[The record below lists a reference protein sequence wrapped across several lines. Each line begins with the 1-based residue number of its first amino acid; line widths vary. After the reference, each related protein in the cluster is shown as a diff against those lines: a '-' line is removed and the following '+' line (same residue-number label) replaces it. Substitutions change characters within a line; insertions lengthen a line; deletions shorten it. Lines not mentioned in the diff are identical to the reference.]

1 MMFTQLKS
9 MTRCDIG
16 IDLGTA
22 NSVVYKENHG
32 IIIREPSVV
41 AFDQQSQSVLSIGDL
56 AYEMV
61 GKTPASIIAI
71 RPLKDG
77 VISDYQTTEA
87 MIRHFLNLSQVPML
101 RKIRLLVGVPYGITN
116 VERRA
121 VLDAASMAG
130 AKECF
135 LIEEPMAAAIGA
147 GHDVFEPSGQ
157 LVVDIG
163 GGTTEVAVISLGGIV
178 VSESIRIAGDEID
191 QAIINHCRKNYN
203 LLIGDRFAEKIKVRI
218 GSVLPF
224 KEERQMEVTGRDL
237 LTGLPKTF
245 TLSSMEIRDS
255 IEEPVLAIV
264 SAIRRTLELTPP
276 ELSSDIF
283 TNGITLTG
291 GGALLYG
298 LTEFIAKQ
306 MGIDVFVADDP
317 LSCVALGTGKVL
329 DEMDRYVNRI
339 IYN

>member
-1 MMFTQLKS
+1 MFKRFLGAR
-9 MTRCDIG
+9 RCDIG

-41 AFDQQSQSVLSIGDL
+41 AFDQQSQTVLSIGDL

-71 RPLKDG
+71 RPLRDG

-87 MIRHFLNLSQVPML
+87 MIRHFLNLSKVPL
-101 RKIRLLVGVPYGITN
+101 LKKIRLLIGIPYGITS

-121 VLDAASMAG
+121 VLDAATMAG
-130 AKECF
+130 AKQCF

-147 GHDVFEPSGQ
+147 GHDVFEPSGR

-191 QAIINHCRKNYN
+191 QTIINHCRKNYN
-203 LLIGDRFAEKIKVRI
+203 LLIGDRFAERIKCEV

-224 KEERQMEVTGRDL
+224 KKERQIEVTGRDL

-255 IEEPVLAIV
+255 IEEPVMAIV

-283 TNGITLTG
+283 GNGITLTG
-291 GGALLYG
+291 GGALFHCL
-298 LTEFIAKQ
+298 ENFIIKQ
-306 MGIDVFVADDP
+306 MGFNLMFADYP
-317 LSCVALGTGKVL
+317 LSCVAL
-329 DEMDRYVNRI
+329 
-339 IYN
+339 

>member
-1 MMFTQLKS
+1 MFKTLMNAQK
-9 MTRCDIG
+9 CDIG

-41 AFDQQSQSVLSIGDL
+41 AFDQQSQKVLSIGDL

-61 GKTPASIIAI
+61 GKTPSSIIAI
-71 RPLKDG
+71 RPLRDG

-87 MIRHFLNLSQVPML
+87 MIRYFLKLSKVPTFK
-101 RKIRLLVGVPYGITN
+101 KIRLLIGIPYGITS

-121 VLDAASMAG
+121 VLDAANMAG
-130 AKECF
+130 AKQCY
-135 LIEEPMAAAIGA
+135 LIEEPMAAAIGS
-147 GHDVFEPSGQ
+147 GYDIFEASGR
-157 LVVDIG
+157 LIVDIG

-191 QAIINHCRKNYN
+191 QTIINHCRKNYN
-203 LLIGDRFAEKIKVRI
+203 LLIGDRCAERIKCTI

-224 KEERQMEVTGRDL
+224 KEEKNLEITGRDL

-245 TLSSMEIRDS
+245 TISSMEIRDS
-255 IEEPVLAIV
+255 IEDPVNAIV
-264 SAIRRTLELTPP
+264 SAVRRTLESTPP

-291 GGALLYG
+291 GGALLHG
-298 LTEFIAKQ
+298 LAEFINQQ
-306 MGIDVFVADDP
+306 MDLPVKIASDP

-329 DEMDRYVNRI
+329 DRMDAYINRI
-339 IYN
+339 IFN

>member
-1 MMFTQLKS
+1 MFKTLSK
-9 MTRCDIG
+9 TRICDIG

-41 AFDQQSQSVLSIGDL
+41 AFDQQSQTVLSIGTL

-61 GKTPASIIAI
+61 GKTPSSIIAI
-71 RPLKDG
+71 RPLRDG

-87 MIRHFLNLSQVPML
+87 MIRHFLKLSNIPIY
-101 RKIRLLVGVPYGITN
+101 KNIRLLIGVPYGVTS

-121 VLDAASMAG
+121 VLDAANMAG
-130 AKECF
+130 AKQCY
-135 LIEEPMAAAIGA
+135 LIEEPMAAAIGS
-147 GHDVFEPSGQ
+147 GHDVFEPLGR
-157 LVVDIG
+157 LIVDIG
-163 GGTTEVAVISLGGIV
+163 GGTSEVAVISLGGIV

-203 LLIGDRFAEKIKVRI
+203 LLIGDWCAEKMKCNI

-224 KEERQMEVTGRDL
+224 KEERNMEVTGRDL

-245 TLSSMEIRDS
+245 TISSMEIRDS
-255 IEEPVLAIV
+255 IEEPVMAIV
-264 SAIRRTLELTPP
+264 AAVRRTLETTPP

-283 TNGITLTG
+283 SNGITLTG
-291 GGALLYG
+291 GGALLSG
-298 LTEFIAKQ
+298 LSEFIHKE
-306 MGIDVFVADDP
+306 MGLPVSIAEDP

-329 DEMDRYVNRI
+329 DQMDQYINRI
-339 IYN
+339 IFN

>member
-1 MMFTQLKS
+1 MLKS
-9 MTRCDIG
+9 LANARMCDIG

-87 MIRHFLNLSQVPML
+87 MIRHFLKLSSVPIL
-101 RKIRLLVGVPYGITN
+101 KKIRLLIGIPYGITS

-121 VLDAASMAG
+121 VLDAANMAG
-130 AKECF
+130 AKQCY

-147 GHDVFEPSGQ
+147 GHDVFEPSGR
-157 LVVDIG
+157 LIVDIG

-191 QAIINHCRKNYN
+191 QTIINHCRKNYN
-203 LLIGDRFAEKIKVRI
+203 LLIGDRCAERMKLTI

-224 KEERQMEVTGRDL
+224 KEEKTMEVTGRDL

-245 TLSSMEIRDS
+245 TISSMEIRDS
-255 IEEPVLAIV
+255 IEEPVMAIV
-264 SAIRRTLELTPP
+264 TAVRRTLETTPP

-283 TNGITLTG
+283 ANGITLTG
-291 GGALLYG
+291 GGALLSG
-298 LTEFIAKQ
+298 LSEFINDQ
-306 MGIDVFVADDP
+306 MGLPVTIADDP

-329 DEMDRYVNRI
+329 DQMDDYIDRI
-339 IYN
+339 IFN

>member
-1 MMFTQLKS
+1 MFKTLLNAQ
-9 MTRCDIG
+9 MCDIG

-41 AFDQQSQSVLSIGDL
+41 AFDQQSQTVLSIGDL

-71 RPLKDG
+71 RPLRDG

-87 MIRHFLNLSQVPML
+87 MIRHFLKLSSVPIYK
-101 RKIRLLVGVPYGITN
+101 KIRLLIGIPYGITS

-121 VLDAASMAG
+121 VLDAANMAG
-130 AKECF
+130 AKQCY
-135 LIEEPMAAAIGA
+135 LIEEPMAAAIGS
-147 GHDVFEPSGQ
+147 GHDVFEPIGR
-157 LVVDIG
+157 LIVDIG
-163 GGTTEVAVISLGGIV
+163 GGTSEVAVISMGGIV

-203 LLIGDRFAEKIKVRI
+203 LLIGDRCAEKMKCEI

-224 KEERQMEVTGRDL
+224 KEEKNMEVTGRDL

-245 TLSSMEIRDS
+245 TISSMEIRDS
-255 IEEPVLAIV
+255 IEEPVMAIV
-264 SAIRRTLELTPP
+264 SAVRRTLETTPP

-283 TNGITLTG
+283 ENGITLTG
-291 GGALLYG
+291 GGALLSG
-298 LTEFIAKQ
+298 LAQFIQKE
-306 MGIDVFVADDP
+306 MGIPVGIAEDP

-329 DEMDRYVNRI
+329 DQMDQYIDRI
-339 IYN
+339 IFN

>member
-1 MMFTQLKS
+1 MFKALKNAQL
-9 MTRCDIG
+9 CDIG

-56 AYEMV
+56 AYDMV

-71 RPLKDG
+71 RPLRNG
-77 VISDYQTTEA
+77 VISDYQTTQA
-87 MIRHFLNLSQVPML
+87 MIQHFLKLSNVPWL
-101 RKIRLLVGVPYGITN
+101 KKIRLLIGVPYGITS

-130 AKECF
+130 AKQCY
-135 LIEEPMAAAIGA
+135 LIEEPMAAAIGS
-147 GHDVFEPSGQ
+147 GYNVFEPSGQ
-157 LVVDIG
+157 LIVDIG
-163 GGTTEVAVISLGGIV
+163 GVTSEVAVISLGGIV

-191 QAIINHCRKNYN
+191 DAIINHCRKNYN
-203 LLIGDRFAEKIKVRI
+203 LLIGDRCAEKMKCKI

-224 KEERQMEVTGRDL
+224 NKERSMEVTGRDL

-245 TLSSMEIRDS
+245 TISSMEIRDS
-255 IEEPVLAIV
+255 IEEPVMAIV
-264 SAIRRTLELTPP
+264 SAIRRTLESTPP
-276 ELSSDIF
+276 ELSSDIC

-291 GGALLYG
+291 GGALLSG
-298 LTEFIAKQ
+298 LSDFVCHK
-306 MGIDVFVADDP
+306 MGIPVMISDDP
-317 LSCVALGTGKVL
+317 LSCVALGTGRVL
-329 DEMDRYVNRI
+329 NQMDAYIDRI
-339 IYN
+339 IFN

>member
-1 MMFTQLKS
+1 MIKYFVRHHL
-9 MTRCDIG
+9 CDIG

-22 NSVVYKENHG
+22 NSVVYKQNHG

-41 AFDQQSQSVLSIGDL
+41 AFDQQSKQVLSIGDL

-77 VISDYQTTEA
+77 VISDYQTTQA
-87 MIRHFLNLSQVPML
+87 MIQHFLKSSNVPFL
-101 RKIRLLVGVPYGITN
+101 KKVRLLIGIPYGITS

-121 VLDAASMAG
+121 VLDAANMAG

-147 GHDVFEPSGQ
+147 GFDVFEPMGR

-163 GGTTEVAVISLGGIV
+163 GGTTEVAVISLAGIV
-178 VSESIRIAGDEID
+178 VSESIRIAGDEMD
-191 QAIINHCRKNYN
+191 QAIVNHCRKSYN
-203 LLIGDRFAEKIKVRI
+203 LLIGDRFAERIKCEI

-224 KEERQMEVTGRDL
+224 KKERQMQVTGRDL

-245 TLSSMEIRDS
+245 KISSMEIRDS
-255 IEEPVLAIV
+255 IEEQVLAIV
-264 SAIRRTLELTPP
+264 SAIRRTLETTPP
-276 ELSSDIF
+276 ELSSDIYS
-283 TNGITLTG
+283 NGITLTG

-298 LTEFIAKQ
+298 LADFISHQ
-306 MGIDVFVADDP
+306 MGLDVSIAQDP

-329 DEMDRYVNRI
+329 GDMDRFIDRVIFN
-339 IYN
+339 

>member
-1 MMFTQLKS
+1 MFKNFMNAQL
-9 MTRCDIG
+9 CDIG

-41 AFDQQSQSVLSIGDL
+41 AFDQQSQKVLSIGDL

-61 GKTPASIIAI
+61 GKTHSSIIAI
-71 RPLKDG
+71 RPLRDG

-87 MIRHFLNLSQVPML
+87 MIRYFLKLSKVPL
-101 RKIRLLVGVPYGITN
+101 FKKIRLLIGIPYGVTS

-121 VLDAASMAG
+121 VLDAANMAG
-130 AKECF
+130 AKKCY
-135 LIEEPMAAAIGA
+135 LIEEPMAAAIGS
-147 GHDVFEPSGQ
+147 GHDVFEPSGR
-157 LVVDIG
+157 LIVDIG

-203 LLIGDRFAEKIKVRI
+203 LLIGDRCAEKVKFNI

-224 KEERQMEVTGRDL
+224 NEEKSMEITGRDL

-245 TLSSMEIRDS
+245 TISSMEIRDS
-255 IEEPVLAIV
+255 IEEPILAIV
-264 SAIRRTLELTPP
+264 SAVRRTLETTPP

-283 TNGITLTG
+283 SNGITLTG
-291 GGALLYG
+291 GGALLHG
-298 LTEFIAKQ
+298 LDQFINQQ
-306 MGIDVFVADDP
+306 MDLPVRIAEDP

-329 DEMDRYVNRI
+329 DKMDAYINRI
-339 IYN
+339 IFN